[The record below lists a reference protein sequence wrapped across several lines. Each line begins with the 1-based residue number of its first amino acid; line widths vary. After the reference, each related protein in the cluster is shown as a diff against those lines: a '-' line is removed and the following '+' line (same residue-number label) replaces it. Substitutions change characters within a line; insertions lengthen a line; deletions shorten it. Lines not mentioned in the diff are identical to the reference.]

1 LCFTS
6 FGLIWAWIDY
16 SWFASAYDTDDWL
29 YRLLTMVQIIGVVI
43 FTLGM
48 LVTPIELAGPAVAER
63 GTGTP
68 WHAHH
73 IVERRGLL
81 TIITIGEIVTGTV
94 LTLPGIKDTE
104 GQGIDWTGAVLVAIS
119 GRRVRVLVGVLHP
132 QLRCGAAPSPQPL
145 VRVRVQPHFLI
156 WPVLA
161 AVGGGLHV
169 MTQAF
174 ENVSGMHVDPVVA
187 AAALAVPVG
196 VFVLGLFL
204 AYYFT
209 TQLWAGLHTAIL
221 ALALVVLG
229 FAVFLAAHGVSLA
242 VVLAICTIVPWIM
255 VIAFE
260 LFAGAQHEAHVLE
273 SRGVEGHEVDGRRAD
288 VS

>member
-1 LCFTS
+1 MLELLFDLTFAVAVATGASQLAHGHVAAGVGSLCFTS
-6 FGLIWAWIDY
+6 FGIIWAWIDY

-29 YRLLTMVQIIGVVI
+29 HRLLTMVQIIGVVI
-43 FTLGM
+43 FTITT
-48 LVTPIELAGPAVAER
+48 LVTLIELSGPAVAER

-68 WHAHH
+68 WHANH
-73 IVERRGLL
+73 IVERRGQL
-81 TIITIGEIVTGTV
+81 TIITMGEIVTGTV
-94 LTLPGIKDTE
+94 LTLQGIKGTE
-104 GQGIDWTGAVLVAIS
+104 GQGIDWTGAVLVAIR
-119 GRRVRVLVGVLHP
+119 GRRVRVLVGVIHP

-221 ALALVVLG
+221 ALALVALVVLG

-242 VVLAICTIVPWIM
+242 VVLAICTIVP
-255 VIAFE
+255 
-260 LFAGAQHEAHVLE
+260 
-273 SRGVEGHEVDGRRAD
+273 
-288 VS
+288 

>member
-1 LCFTS
+1 MVTLVLAQVLWIGT
-6 FGLIWAWIDY
+6 IWFRDSHLSLW
-16 SWFASAYDTDDWL
+16 
-29 YRLLTMVQIIGVVI
+29 VI
-43 FTLGM
+43 VTIAT
-48 LVTPIELAGPAVAER
+48 LVTLIELAGPAVAEC

-73 IVERRGLL
+73 IVERHGLL
-81 TIITIGEIVTGTV
+81 TIITIGEIVTVTF
-94 LTLPGIKDTE
+94 LTLQGLKGTE
-104 GQGIDWTGAVLVAIS
+104 GQGIDWAGAVLVAIS
-119 GRRVRVLVGVLHP
+119 GRRDRVRVLVGVLHP
-132 QLRCGAAPSPQPL
+132 QLRCAAAPSPQPL

-196 VFVLGLFL
+196 VFVVGLFL

-209 TQLWAGLHTAIL
+209 TQL
-221 ALALVVLG
+221 
-229 FAVFLAAHGVSLA
+229 
-242 VVLAICTIVPWIM
+242 
-255 VIAFE
+255 
-260 LFAGAQHEAHVLE
+260 
-273 SRGVEGHEVDGRRAD
+273 
-288 VS
+288 

>member
-1 LCFTS
+1 MLELLFDLTFAVAVATGASQLAHGHVAAGVGSLCFTS
-6 FGLIWAWIDY
+6 FGIIWAWIDY

-29 YRLLTMVQIIGVVI
+29 HRLLTMVQMIGVVI
-43 FTLGM
+43 FTLAT
-48 LVTPIELAGPAVAER
+48 LVTPIELAEPAVAER

-156 WPVLA
+156 GPVLA

-196 VFVLGLFL
+196 VFVVGLFL

-209 TQLWAGLHTAIL
+209 TQL
-221 ALALVVLG
+221 
-229 FAVFLAAHGVSLA
+229 
-242 VVLAICTIVPWIM
+242 
-255 VIAFE
+255 
-260 LFAGAQHEAHVLE
+260 
-273 SRGVEGHEVDGRRAD
+273 
-288 VS
+288 

>member
-1 LCFTS
+1 MLELLFDLTFAVAVATGASQLAHSHGHIAAGVGSLCFTS
-6 FGLIWAWIDY
+6 FGIIWAWIDY

-29 YRLLTMVQIIGVVI
+29 HRLLTMVQMIGVVI
-43 FTLGM
+43 FTITT
-48 LVTPIELAGPAVAER
+48 LVTPIELAEPAVAER

-94 LTLPGIKDTE
+94 LTLQGIKGTE

-196 VFVLGLFL
+196 VFVVGLFL

-221 ALALVVLG
+221 ALAV
-229 FAVFLAAHGVSLA
+229 
-242 VVLAICTIVPWIM
+242 VVLAICTIVP
-255 VIAFE
+255 
-260 LFAGAQHEAHVLE
+260 
-273 SRGVEGHEVDGRRAD
+273 
-288 VS
+288 

>member
-1 LCFTS
+1 MLELLFDLTFVVATRASQLAHSLAHGHVAAGVGSLCFTS
-6 FGLIWAWIDY
+6 FGIIWAWIDY

-29 YRLLTMVQIIGVVI
+29 HRLLTMVQIIGVVI
-43 FTLGM
+43 FTITT
-48 LVTPIELAGPAVAER
+48 LVTLIELSGPAVAER

-68 WHAHH
+68 WHANH
-73 IVERRGLL
+73 IVERRGQL
-81 TIITIGEIVTGTV
+81 TIITMGEIVTGTV
-94 LTLPGIKDTE
+94 LTLQGIKGTE

-119 GRRVRVLVGVLHP
+119 GRRVRVLVGVIHP

-221 ALALVVLG
+221 ALALVALVVLG

-242 VVLAICTIVPWIM
+242 VVLAICTIVP
-255 VIAFE
+255 
-260 LFAGAQHEAHVLE
+260 
-273 SRGVEGHEVDGRRAD
+273 
-288 VS
+288 

>member
-1 LCFTS
+1 MCFTS

-119 GRRVRVLVGVLHP
+119 GRRVRVLVGVIHP
-132 QLRCGAAPSPQPL
+132 QLRCGAAPTPQPL

-242 VVLAICTIVPWIM
+242 VVLAICTIVP
-255 VIAFE
+255 
-260 LFAGAQHEAHVLE
+260 
-273 SRGVEGHEVDGRRAD
+273 
-288 VS
+288 